1 MFKTF
6 NEFFVSIV
14 TNLGINEK
22 FFPTS
27 SSEARNVESIIAKFK
42 NHSSL
47 VTIRNH
53 FDENDIFSFKEIGK
67 TEIIK
72 EIKILDIAL

>member
-14 TNLGINEK
+14 TNLGINET

-27 SSEARNVESIIAKFK
+27 SSAARNVESIIAKFK
-42 NHSSL
+42 NHPSL
-47 VTIRNH
+47 VTIRNY

>member
-1 MFKTF
+1 MFKIF

-14 TNLGINEK
+14 TFNEN